1 MTLLV
6 PPPIS
11 CTLMKES
18 VTLLTPASKQ
28 KRKRKIDTN
37 EEDGAMSAVP
47 FPPSPLLPEVNCCYT
62 SAYVMLLGRMA
73 IRC

>member
-6 PPPIS
+6 PSPIS

-18 VTLLTPASKQ
+18 ATLLTPASKQ

-37 EEDGAMSAVP
+37 EEEGAM
-47 FPPSPLLPEVNCCYT
+47 LEVSFHIVSCPK
-62 SAYVMLLGRMA
+62 
-73 IRC
+73 